1 MAAVTRLG
9 LYGGPA
15 LPYGAFSGKA
25 PGASLGEVALYAT
38 VSVVPALQVDG
49 IDITPALAATAAV
62 TPALR
67 ARVQIN

>member
-15 LPYGAFSGKA
+15 LPYGSFAGKA
-25 PGASLGEVALYAT
+25 PGGSVGQVALYAD
-38 VSVVPALQVDG
+38 VSIVPALQ
-49 IDITPALAATAAV
+49 IDSLDLVPALSATATV

-67 ARVQIN
+67 AQVKFN

>member
-9 LYGGPA
+9 AYGGPA

-25 PGASLGEVALYAT
+25 PGASLGEIALYAE
-38 VSVVPALQVDG
+38 VSIVPALQVDC
-49 IDITPALAATAAV
+49 IDLAPSLLASATV

-67 ARVQIN
+67 ADIRIN